1 MFLEK
6 MKAIKQKEINLL
18 EQKYTSISDW
28 NTATSMPKGRSF
40 RTAMEAAPFAVI
52 AEVKPASPSKG
63 IIANDVNPI
72 QQALSYEKGGA
83 NVISVLT
90 EIEYFHGR
98 PESLTNVQKTVS
110 IPVLRKD
117 FILHPL
123 QVLESKFLGADA
135 ILLIVAF
142 LDQSSCAHL
151 VNLAH
156 QLGMEV
162 LVEVHDESEIEIALQ
177 VNADVIGINNRN
189 LQTLAVDL
197 QTTARLRPMITTNV
211 PVIGESGI
219 LTLEDVKVMADA
231 NVDGVLV
238 GEFLMRHLEP
248 EKAVTELKMAGE
260 QQSSKLQ

>member
-6 MKAIKQKEINLL
+6 MKAIKHKEIALL
-18 EQKYTSISDW
+18 EQKYNNVSDW
-28 NTATSMPKGRSF
+28 DSATSMPKGRSF
-40 RTAMEAAPFAVI
+40 RAAIESSPFAVI

-63 IIANDVNPI
+63 VIASNVNPVE
-72 QQALSYEKGGA
+72 QGLRYEKGGA

-90 EIEYFHGR
+90 ETEYFHGS
-98 PESLTNVQKTVS
+98 PESLIKVKDAVS

-142 LDQSSCAHL
+142 LNQDSCTQL
-151 VNLAH
+151 SNLAH

-162 LVEVHDESEIEIALQ
+162 LVEVHEESEVEVALQ

-189 LQTLAVDL
+189 LHTLAVDL
-197 QTTARLRPMITTNV
+197 ETTAKLRPLITSPV

-219 LTLEDVKVMADA
+219 LTLDDAKVMADA
-231 NVDGVLV
+231 SINGVLV
-238 GEFLMRHLEP
+238 GEFLMRHPEP
-248 EKAVTELKMAGE
+248 AKAVAELKRVGE
-260 QQSSKLQ
+260 QQLSKSQ

>member
-18 EQKYTSISDW
+18 KQKYTSVSDW
-28 NTATSMPKGRSF
+28 DTATSKPKGRSF
-40 RTAMEAAPFAVI
+40 QAAIEASSFAVI

-63 IIANDVNPI
+63 IIANDVNPV
-72 QQALSYEKGGA
+72 QQGVSYEKGGA
-83 NVISVLT
+83 NIISVLT
-90 EIEYFHGR
+90 ETEYFHGR
-98 PESLTNVQKTVS
+98 PESLTNVQKAVS

-162 LVEVHDESEIEIALQ
+162 LVEVHEESEIETALQ

-189 LQTLAVDL
+189 LHTLAVDL
-197 QTTARLRPMITTNV
+197 QTTARLRPMITSNV

-219 LTLEDVKVMADA
+219 LAIEDVKVMAEA
-231 NVDGVLV
+231 NIDGVLV
-238 GEFLMRHLEP
+238 GEFLMRHSNP
-248 EKAVTELKMAGE
+248 IKAVTELKMVGE
-260 QQSSKLQ
+260 KQLSKLQ

>member
-18 EQKYTSISDW
+18 EQKYTTVSDW
-28 NTATSMPKGRSF
+28 DTATSMPKGRSF
-40 RTAMEAAPFAVI
+40 RAAIESSAFAVI

-63 IIANDVNPI
+63 IIASDVNPV
-72 QQALSYEKGGA
+72 QKSLSYEKGGA

-90 EIEYFHGR
+90 ETEYFHGKSD
-98 PESLTNVQKTVS
+98 SLTKIRRAVN

-142 LDQSSCAHL
+142 LDQGSCVHL
-151 VNLAH
+151 ADLAH

-162 LVEVHDESEIEIALQ
+162 LVEVHEESEIEIALQ

-189 LQTLAVDL
+189 LHSLEVDL
-197 QTTARLRPMITTNV
+197 QTTAKLRPLITSNV

-219 LTLEDVKVMADA
+219 LTLEDAKVMADA
-231 NVDGVLV
+231 NINGVLV
-238 GEFLMRHLEP
+238 GEFLMRHSEP
-248 EKAVTELKMAGE
+248 AKAVAELKIVGE
-260 QQSSKLQ
+260 QQLSKLQ